1 MVINLLYTML
11 KMSFSIL
18 TSLGILRYLKLDTEQ
33 ATCEILLCSEC
44 YLTLNEAKFSLSYH
58 VLKEC

>member
-1 MVINLLYTML
+1 ML